1 MSPNPRASA
10 LAALIRIDE
19 GSYANLV
26 LGPMLA
32 SSKLDKRDR
41 AFVTELVY
49 GTTRMQRAC
58 DYLIEPFLLRP
69 VDPQTRALLRL
80 GTYQLH
86 FMKVPAHAAVSATVA
101 VSARRTKGLAN
112 AVLRRVAE
120 ATFSP
125 PNLAIELSYPDWIVE
140 LMTKDLGPDEARAA
154 LMQMNESASMT
165 QRDDGYVQDLGSQ
178 WVGDALGAR
187 AGDLVLDVCA
197 APGGK
202 ATSIARSGAFVV
214 ASDIRAHRAGLIA
227 QNLASLG
234 SASLDGESN
243 ANLAVVVA
251 DGRRPP
257 WREASFDRI
266 LVDAP
271 CSGLGVLRR
280 RPDSR
285 WRLQPD
291 DIDRLAALQREL
303 LVSAIPL
310 LRPGGTLLFSVC
322 TLTNAETIEID
333 TWLSDTYPEMKP
345 LPSLDRP
352 WQPHG
357 RGSLL
362 LPQSEGTDG
371 MFCLSLIRSE
381 QKDLIGR

>member
-1 MSPNPRASA
+1 MSSNPRALA
-10 LAALIRIDE
+10 LAALVRIDE

-26 LGPMLA
+26 LGPMLS

-101 VSARRTKGLAN
+101 ISAHRTKGLAN
-112 AVLRRVAE
+112 AVLRRVAN
-120 ATFSP
+120 ATFRP
-125 PNLAIELSYPDWIVE
+125 PNLATELSYPDWIVE
-140 LMTKDLGPDEARAA
+140 LMTKDLGPDDARAA
-154 LMQMNESASMT
+154 LMQMNEPASMT

-178 WVGDALGAR
+178 WVSDALGAR

-202 ATSIARSGAFVV
+202 ATSIAHSGAFVV
-214 ASDIRAHRAGLIA
+214 ASDIRAHRAGLIT
-227 QNLASLG
+227 QNLASLS
-234 SASLDGESN
+234 SASLDGASN

-303 LVSAIPL
+303 LVLAIPL

-322 TLTNAETIEID
+322 TLTNTETIEID

-345 LPSLDRP
+345 LPTLGLP

-371 MFCLSLIRSE
+371 MFCLRLIRS
-381 QKDLIGR
+381 